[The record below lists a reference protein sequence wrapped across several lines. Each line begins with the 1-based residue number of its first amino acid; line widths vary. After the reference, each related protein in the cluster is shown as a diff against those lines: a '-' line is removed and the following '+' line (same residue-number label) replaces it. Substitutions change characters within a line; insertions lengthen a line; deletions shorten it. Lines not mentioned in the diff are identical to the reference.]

1 MITRIKIDGFK
12 SFHHFEMTFTP
23 FTVIAGVNAS
33 GKSNLFDA
41 LMLLAR
47 LAETDLKT
55 AFTWHGQRGNPNEL
69 FTQYG
74 GNHCASELTFEVDM
88 LLNREIHDNWGGKE
102 QLNHTRL
109 RYRLI
114 IEKKQNQF
122 NIDDLFIK
130 HESLEKIRPDEDDW
144 VKKIL
149 PESSK
154 SLVKSERSGGTAQP
168 YIRTEAEGNTVAIKI
183 RQDGKQGGK
192 ATRANAASQTV
203 LSAINSVDFKH
214 VLAAKA
220 EMISWRFLQF
230 NPEDLGEP
238 SKKEMG
244 LQNTLSRSGKYLA
257 ATLFRI
263 GQDNAYR
270 MVEISRMVQSFLPQF
285 TEVVVRD
292 DEANNQYLVKLR
304 DKDKN
309 EYTSR
314 VLSEGTLR
322 ILALCV
328 LANDDQ
334 HTGLLCFEE
343 PENGIHPFKIK
354 DMARLL
360 KELSTD
366 FLATDLPLRQII
378 VNTHSP
384 GLVGEIYHWTNDPSV
399 SIWYAKMKNQISDIT
414 GKRVKLSVTGI
425 LPVLKD
431 RNGPL
436 LEIPVPYSE
445 PELKLTLSTVKQYLE
460 TDHGAS

>member
-1 MITRIKIDGFK
+1 M
-12 SFHHFEMTFTP
+12 
-23 FTVIAGVNAS
+23 
-33 GKSNLFDA
+33 
-41 LMLLAR
+41 
-47 LAETDLKT
+47 
-55 AFTWHGQRGNPNEL
+55 
-69 FTQYG
+69 
-74 GNHCASELTFEVDM
+74 
-88 LLNREIHDNWGGKE
+88 
-102 QLNHTRL
+102 
-109 RYRLI
+109 
-114 IEKKQNQF
+114 
-122 NIDDLFIK
+122 
-130 HESLEKIRPDEDDW
+130 
-144 VKKIL
+144 
-149 PESSK
+149 
-154 SLVKSERSGGTAQP
+154 VKSERSGGIAQP

-183 RQDGKQGGK
+183 RQDGKQGDK

-270 MVEISRMVQSFLPQF
+270 MVGISRMVQSFLPQF
-285 TEVVVRD
+285 TEVVVLD

-322 ILALCV
+322 LLALCV

-343 PENGIHPFKIK
+343 PENGIHSFKIK

-414 GKRVKLSVTGI
+414 GKIVKLSVTGI